1 MNAKQVEERPL
12 AGKVALVTGAA
23 GAIGFGVCRMLLENG
38 CKLAASDLP
47 GEKLDGLVHD
57 LEKLGSGTIIG
68 IGIDVTKPE
77 SVAAG
82 FQQVTE
88 TLGGLNLLVH
98 NAGIAL
104 VSKLIDMDLEAFR
117 KLERV
122 NVEGT
127 LLTLAEAARVFIRQG
142 TGGDIVIMSTK
153 NVPSPSAGFDSV
165 A

>member
-1 MNAKQVEERPL
+1 MNTKQVEGRPL
-12 AGKVALVTGAA
+12 EGKVALVTGAA
-23 GAIGFGVCRMLLENG
+23 GAIGLGVCQTLLENG

-47 GEKLDGLVHD
+47 GEKLDDFVRD
-57 LEKLGSGTIIG
+57 LEKLRSGQIMG
-68 IGIDVTKPE
+68 VGIDVTNPE

-82 FQQVTE
+82 FQQVVE
-88 TLGGLNLLVH
+88 TLGGLNLVVH

-153 NVPSPSAGFDSV
+153 NVPSPSAGLDSV

>member
-1 MNAKQVEERPL
+1 MK
-12 AGKVALVTGAA
+12 
-23 GAIGFGVCRMLLENG
+23 
-38 CKLAASDLP
+38 
-47 GEKLDGLVHD
+47 
-57 LEKLGSGTIIG
+57 
-68 IGIDVTKPE
+68 
-77 SVAAG
+77 
-82 FQQVTE
+82 
-88 TLGGLNLLVH
+88 TLGGLNILVH

-127 LLTLAEAARVFIRQG
+127 LLVLAAAARVLIRQG

-153 NVPSPSAGFDSV
+153 NVPSPSAGFG